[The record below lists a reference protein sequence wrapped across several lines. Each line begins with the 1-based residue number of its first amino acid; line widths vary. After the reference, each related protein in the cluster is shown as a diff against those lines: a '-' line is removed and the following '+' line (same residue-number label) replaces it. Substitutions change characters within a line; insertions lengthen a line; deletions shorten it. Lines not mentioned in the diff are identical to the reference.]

1 MFRTSQ
7 NERTSAIEALLF
19 WARLFTFVE
28 ALVCYSRSKSVN
40 VLVFERE
47 DYYEQDC
54 C

>member
-7 NERTSAIEALLF
+7 NERTSAIEALFFL
-19 WARLFTFVE
+19 ARLFAFVE
-28 ALVCYSRSKSVN
+28 ALVCYSRYKSVN